1 MICEDIR
8 LSLAEGEFCEETE
21 NGARVA
27 THCLY
32 PSFEPV
38 EVFVAKF
45 GDGYII
51 TDGGGAV
58 NSAWLHGRDE
68 IRKLV
73 ERESARYGV
82 TANDGVIQSRVPS
95 IEWLR
100 SAIIGVANAS
110 ASAAAAALER
120 AAVAAERVL
129 GDKIYDALTHVVP
142 KSSIA
147 REYEH
152 RGASGKRWRYDYAA
166 TAPEHLLLV
175 NAVTPHHVSI
185 SAKYVAFADLPANDR
200 GIEKFAVYGRKLETD
215 DVALITQVATLVP
228 VTSLEQGI
236 RRVLLRA

>member
-1 MICEDIR
+1 MICEDVR
-8 LSLAEGEFCEETE
+8 LALAEGELCEESE
-21 NGARVA
+21 SGARVV

-38 EVFVAKF
+38 EVFVTKF
-45 GDGYII
+45 GEGYIV

-82 TANDGVIQSRVPS
+82 SANDGAIQARVPS

-110 ASAAAAALER
+110 ASAASAALER

-129 GDKIYDALTHVVP
+129 SDKIYDALVHVVP

-147 REYEH
+147 REHEH

-166 TAPEHLLLV
+166 TTADKLLLL

-185 SAKYVAFADLPANDR
+185 SAKYVAFADLPANDV
-200 GIEKFAVYGRKLETD
+200 GIEKLAVFGRKLETD

-228 VTSLEQGI
+228 VTSLEQGV
-236 RRVLLRA
+236 RRLLTRS